1 MEGTVPLLKSNG
13 KYLWFALLGLGFQPD
28 AATSLVTGRA
38 NVKQLNFGT
47 TMFEKPN
54 KDAFHIV
61 IHFLLNKL
69 NPTRFQEVY
78 RHCWPVLNH
87 KADAEF
93 RKVTCAW
100 LREIM
105 DENGSA
111 GSKVVASL
119 FLSPGGPK
127 FINVMLQLANHVML
141 QEMKTF
147 TTNGSWVPETA
158 ATSVSKDMLWKRTKL
173 MRTRFLKVAVDQ
185 DNLLQEYQRRAQS
198 LVKSSKDIRAEGA
211 KYDDLLKCHISNGA
225 QDGASQA
232 QKIQK
237 VRYLWSV
244 FDGMLSTIK
253 EEQKVV
259 DCVVNGEVDQ
269 HTLDGTDLVLKIPQ
283 TLLERIEQLP
293 QHLSAGNVY
302 EAGQLNLLSVLE
314 LMNHALLLLK
324 EEQSRLPEAC
334 APQLHPQHLQEKCL
348 HMARGLKGLQLM
360 RQKISK
366 EEIPEVRGAIR
377 KLEAEWDRKW
387 MDTLKDTPL
396 ISFLNED
403 PALGFL
409 SPMAPLSFEPATE
422 AIYTSSVF
430 SQYRAKLLE
439 EKPAETK
446 SQDGDTSYSKLKSFC
461 LPTDEKMETPVATT
475 KASSRA
481 DTSLHGL
488 LDTQS
493 SPVST
498 PPPKPHQAS
507 MRKTTHSHPR
517 PVTMRTKAQI
527 LDREYD
533 NLANQFADA
542 VTANSPMDGRIKGLE
557 LEDLLS
563 TLGGDPFSTR
573 KQLPRTPESLI
584 LDVKNSWRKAIEEDK
599 AQKTHLSAKSDVDSI
614 IECLTPLADVSLRPS
629 APSQSVSS
637 DPTSAAHHSSPPVC
651 QQGESHM
658 STLSWDCSNT
668 EAPHSPSGTGSSA
681 FHFSLHHETLPEMP
695 GSDSLLSL
703 SEEAADPSEEEE
715 EEEDELLLPGIP
727 SLKSETKQTLL
738 TARQRL
744 EQIQQACSDSSF
756 MDNRKRSPD
765 CLLSRHEAPSLDRN
779 WLMAATM
786 DAATSVAATEKVFSL
801 DLDTL
806 ESPSPPN
813 KQEYSLPKLVTFSP
827 IDDM

>member
-211 KYDDLLKCHISNGA
+211 KYDDLLKY
-225 QDGASQA
+225 
-232 QKIQK
+232 

-430 SQYRAKLLE
+430 SQYRAKLL
-439 EKPAETK
+439 
-446 SQDGDTSYSKLKSFC
+446 GDENVTFL
-461 LPTDEKMETPVATT
+461 
-475 KASSRA
+475 
-481 DTSLHGL
+481 
-488 LDTQS
+488 
-493 SPVST
+493 SPSV
-498 PPPKPHQAS
+498 
-507 MRKTTHSHPR
+507 
-517 PVTMRTKAQI
+517 
-527 LDREYD
+527 
-533 NLANQFADA
+533 
-542 VTANSPMDGRIKGLE
+542 
-557 LEDLLS
+557 
-563 TLGGDPFSTR
+563 
-573 KQLPRTPESLI
+573 